1 MTHCIHAP
9 RDTSMQTDCGCGNRV
24 TDLRKARRSQTFLH
38 HAGQLDRRFASTSSS
53 SSFVECAVL
62 RLRLAVS
69 RPVFSRVAF
78 SEKNKHVGLPDWSL

>member
-38 HAGQLDRRFASTSSS
+38 HAGQLDRRFASSSS
-53 SSFVECAVL
+53 SSSSSSTSKVMVAKVIAEAELVVVARAVVEAKVVL
-62 RLRLAVS
+62 
-69 RPVFSRVAF
+69 
-78 SEKNKHVGLPDWSL
+78 